1 MSQANERSTLDE
13 VLGQLLSEADDTTLR
28 DSEYLRQG
36 RAFAARAQPRT
47 VELRLGRDIA
57 DAARRT
63 PGTGPSDRGDEWVS
77 FSPGAWNEHAIDRLR
92 AWFRVAWRASAG
104 GR

>member
-1 MSQANERSTLDE
+1 VSQADERPTLDE
-13 VLGQLLSEADDTTLR
+13 VLGQLLSEADDTTVS

-36 RAFAARAQPRT
+36 RAFAARTEPST

-63 PGTGPSDRGDEWVS
+63 PGTGPSARGDEWVS
-77 FSPGAWNEHAIDRLR
+77 FSPRAWDEHAIDRLR